1 MRPERQAMKSEPS
14 AESRRILTINGGSS
28 SVKFALF
35 DAGSLRRVLS
45 GTIEGIGQ
53 AGASLAVSPGGGP
66 ASERSQIDAP
76 DHARATER
84 FIDWLVSHD
93 ALPHVQGVGHRVVH
107 GGIDVVEHRRI
118 TADLVQTFENS
129 VALDPAHL
137 PQEIAMIDAIS
148 KLLPDVP
155 QVACLDTAFHRDL
168 PRVAQLL
175 PIPRAYVDAGIRR
188 LGFHGLSYTY
198 LRDELRRIAP
208 REAEARVILAHLGS
222 GASLAAMRHGKPVD
236 TTMGFT
242 PTGGLVMGTR
252 PGDLDPGL
260 LVHLM
265 RSEKASAD
273 AMDTLVNERCGLRG
287 VSDTT
292 SDMQALLERRAA
304 DPRAAEAVELFCYQA
319 VKWIGAFAA
328 ALGGLDTLVFSG
340 GIGERSAVIRREI
353 CSQIGFL
360 NVILDGAS
368 NEVHGAVVSDARST
382 VTVRV
387 IPTDEEIVIART
399 VRKILEEP

>member
-1 MRPERQAMKSEPS
+1 
-14 AESRRILTINGGSS
+14 
-28 SVKFALF
+28 
-35 DAGSLRRVLS
+35 
-45 GTIEGIGQ
+45 
-53 AGASLAVSPGGGP
+53 
-66 ASERSQIDAP
+66 
-76 DHARATER
+76 
-84 FIDWLVSHD
+84 
-93 ALPHVQGVGHRVVH
+93 
-107 GGIDVVEHRRI
+107 
-118 TADLVQTFENS
+118 
-129 VALDPAHL
+129 
-137 PQEIAMIDAIS
+137 MIDAIS
-148 KLLPDVP
+148 KLLPNVP

-292 SDMQALLERRAA
+292 SDMQALLESRAA

-353 CSQIGFL
+353 CSQIRFL

-368 NEVHGAVVSDARST
+368 NEVHGAVVSDARSA